1 MRLWTLQAA
10 EVVAAVRASGGY
22 RASWELVSPNMR
34 PAYAAMAA
42 EMARRG
48 IVCGDAPPIWCWPGR
63 GLRGASVR
71 RTTNAL
77 LGDHEWAHG
86 RWLLK
91 LRVPEACVLATSY
104 SAWNDHLAYAFGDP
118 DGTAEMDWTGLLR
131 SEWDEQQVTIP
142 ELRSE
147 WIVRARPYLPDAETA
162 ARIAADPLLR
172 ALEP

>member
-1 MRLWTLQAA
+1 MRLWTLQAP
-10 EVVAAVRASGGY
+10 EVVAAVRESGCY
-22 RASWELVSPNMR
+22 RASWDLVSSNFR
-34 PAYAAMAA
+34 PAFRVMAA

-48 IVCGDAPPIWCWPGR
+48 IDCGDSPPVWCWPGR
-63 GLRGASVR
+63 GLRGGSVR
-71 RTTNAL
+71 RTANAL

-91 LRVPEACVLATSY
+91 LRAPEACTLATSY
-104 SAWNDHLAYAFGDP
+104 SAWNDHLAHTLGDP
-118 DGTAEMDWTGLLR
+118 DGAAEMDWTGRLY
-131 SEWDEQQVTIP
+131 SDWDEQQVTIP

-172 ALEP
+172 ALER